1 MVAAHG
7 LSTRTGA
14 FRQLSTFL
22 VMETCELWPRHAVAT
37 STAKL
42 QKLPTSAPASRKAL
56 PNPEDLLT
64 NPMTHPIVLPPHIEI
79 KLIDEA
85 PRFRDG
91 GAARERWLIQR
102 AAQLG
107 ADQELEASRKAIT
120 AQIITIDNI
129 GLSGP
134 AGVLHT
140 EEYSSWPAFAQ
151 MVSRQLRAA
160 RRPRP
165 PSLKQ
170 QALEALDSASYQPGS
185 DFKQIDPARSATIRR
200 ALESLPDPQD

>member
-1 MVAAHG
+1 M
-7 LSTRTGA
+7 
-14 FRQLSTFL
+14 
-22 VMETCELWPRHAVAT
+22 
-37 STAKL
+37 
-42 QKLPTSAPASRKAL
+42 
-56 PNPEDLLT
+56 
-64 NPMTHPIVLPPHIEI
+64 EI

-107 ADQELEASRKAIT
+107 ADQELEACCKW
-120 AQIITIDNI
+120 IDANL
-129 GLSGP
+129 GQPP
-134 AGVLHT
+134 ALNLHL
-140 EEYSSWPAFAQ
+140 F
-151 MVSRQLRAA
+151 
-160 RRPRP
+160 RRPKP

-200 ALESLPDPQD
+200 AIESLPDPQD